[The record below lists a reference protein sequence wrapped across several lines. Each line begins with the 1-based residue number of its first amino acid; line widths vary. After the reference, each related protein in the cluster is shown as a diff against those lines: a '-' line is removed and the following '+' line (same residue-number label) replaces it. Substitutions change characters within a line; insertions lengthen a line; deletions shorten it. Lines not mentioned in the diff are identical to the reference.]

1 MEKLITMLGSLIG
14 ILVLAV
20 IVDVIVAWPVQLLWN
35 MFLVPAVEGINSIGF
50 WQALGITV
58 LFNILFKPSIP
69 SRKNDQ

>member
-14 ILVLAV
+14 ILVLA
-20 IVDVIVAWPVQLLWN
+20 VIVAWPVQLLWN